1 MESRGIVK
9 ISHTHKQKSF
19 TYKHINQ
26 SIIYYYFL
34 LSKQTTIKMFIDDL
48 LYIRAHLS
56 GKNQPKI
63 FSPSGSAASSAA
75 PTPDN
80 RSIASNEKKQKK
92 RLSIFSSSSG
102 SKPSVKAANC
112 GAGMKLP
119 SNITQTKDHSLHYQQ
134 IRPIIH

>member
-1 MESRGIVK
+1 
-9 ISHTHKQKSF
+9 
-19 TYKHINQ
+19 
-26 SIIYYYFL
+26 
-34 LSKQTTIKMFIDDL
+34 MFIDDL

-92 RLSIFSSSSG
+92 RLSIFSSSG
-102 SKPSVKAANC
+102 SNKPAVKAANC